1 VHAVGRSRAPFGG
14 RPVSVHAPR
23 CCTAV
28 HEKAWSHTT
37 ALRKSR
43 AGAVHDGTSSRIADR
58 DCLVGFDVFLAWLFT
73 FSGTA
78 FWNRMHL
85 LDKVWPSRCCSR
97 AVIFAMTQCSA
108 CIACS
113 YWWPASSMHSSHIL
127 GSLLMVDYPFF
138 GLECMLICMP
148 LERIE

>member
-1 VHAVGRSRAPFGG
+1 VYIVYEPVCMMLVGAEHHSVVDWSRFMRRDA
-14 RPVSVHAPR
+14 
-23 CCTAV
+23 
-28 HEKAWSHTT
+28 
-37 ALRKSR
+37 ALQFTRKPG
-43 AGAVHDGTSSRIADR
+43 ATPLPCENEGPGAVHAGTSSRIADR
-58 DCLVGFDVFLAWLFT
+58 DCLVGVFLAWLFM

-113 YWWPASSMHSSHIL
+113 YWWPASWHAFVAYSWFL
-127 GSLLMVDYPFF
+127 VNG
-138 GLECMLICMP
+138 
-148 LERIE
+148 